1 MSLVSRAM
9 LRRFS
14 SRAPGLAAVLLVSL
28 AAHYLGIWESRAL
41 GRTFVDP
48 LVLAILIG
56 LLARAALGAR
66 ESLENGVNFAAKD
79 ILEVAV
85 VLLGASVNLAAMH
98 AAGLPL
104 AIGLVLFV
112 AVSVIIG
119 ISIGRMLGLSPQL
132 SVLIACG
139 NAICGNSAIAAVA
152 PSINASREDTASAVA
167 FTALLGMLAVF
178 ALPLLMIPLGLT
190 HQGFGV
196 VAGSTVYAVPQVL
209 AAAYPVSDA
218 AGEMATLVKLTRVL
232 LLGPVV
238 ITVAAWLR
246 RSTHANTA
254 GISASR
260 GLWVPWFILGF
271 AVLATLRATGLL
283 SIANA
288 ELASDGAHRLTLA
301 AMAGLGLSVDLR
313 EVRRVGARAA
323 VAASVG
329 LLLMLALALLL
340 VRVAVA

>member
-1 MSLVSRAM
+1 MQRWAA
-9 LRRFS
+9 
-14 SRAPGLAAVLLVSL
+14 RAPGLALVIAVAL
-28 AAHYLGIWESRAL
+28 AAHWLAVFEARTW

-56 LLARAALGAR
+56 LIARAALGAR
-66 ESLENGVNFAAKD
+66 DALESGISFAAKD
-79 ILEVAV
+79 VLEVAV
-85 VLLGASVNLAAMH
+85 VLLGASVNLAAMQ

-104 AIGLVLFV
+104 ALGLVIFV
-112 AVSVIIG
+112 ATSVVIG
-119 ISIGRMLGLSPQL
+119 IGIGHLLGLSPQL
-132 SVLIACG
+132 AVLIACG

-167 FTALLGMLAVF
+167 FTALLGMVAVF

-209 AAAYPVSDA
+209 AAAYPVSDV

-238 ITVAAWLR
+238 IAVATWWR
-246 RSTHANTA
+246 RSTHAAADTT
-254 GISASR
+254 ASR
-260 GLWVPWFILGF
+260 GLWVPWFIIGF
-271 AVLATLRATGLL
+271 AVLATLRATGVL

-288 ELASDGAHRLTLA
+288 ELASEGAHRLTLA

-313 EVRRVGARAA
+313 EVRRVGVRAA
-323 VAASVG
+323 VAASLG
-329 LLLMLALALLL
+329 LLLMLALALVL
-340 VRVAVA
+340 VRVTLA

>member
-1 MSLVSRAM
+1 MQRWAA
-9 LRRFS
+9 
-14 SRAPGLAAVLLVSL
+14 RAPGLALVIAVAFAAHWL
-28 AAHYLGIWESRAL
+28 AAFEVRTW
-41 GRTFVDP
+41 GRMFVDP
-48 LVLAILIG
+48 LVLAILLG
-56 LLARAALGAR
+56 LLVRAALGAR
-66 ESLENGVNFAAKD
+66 DSLETGISFAAKD

-85 VLLGASVNLAAMH
+85 VLLGASVNLSAMQ

-104 AIGLVLFV
+104 ALGLVVFV
-112 AVSVIIG
+112 AVSVVVG
-119 ISIGRMLGLSPQL
+119 ISVGRLLGLSPQL
-132 SVLIACG
+132 AVLIACG

-178 ALPLLMIPLGLT
+178 ALPTLMIPLGLT

-218 AGEMATLVKLTRVL
+218 AGDMATLVKLTRVL
-232 LLGPVV
+232 LLGPIV
-238 ITVAAWLR
+238 IAVATWWR
-246 RSTHANTA
+246 RSMHAVTVDA
-254 GISASR
+254 SASR

-271 AVLATLRATGLL
+271 AVLATLRATGIL

-288 ELASDGAHRLTLA
+288 ELASEGAHRLTLA

-313 EVRRVGARAA
+313 EVRRVGVRAA
-323 VAASVG
+323 FAATLG
-329 LLLMLALALLL
+329 LLLMLGLALVLASL
-340 VRVAVA
+340 VR

>member
-1 MSLVSRAM
+1 MQRWAA
-9 LRRFS
+9 
-14 SRAPGLAAVLLVSL
+14 RAPGLALVIAVAL
-28 AAHYLGIWESRAL
+28 AAHCLAAFEVRTW

-56 LLARAALGAR
+56 LLVRAALGAR
-66 ESLENGVNFAAKD
+66 ESLENGISFAAKD

-85 VLLGASVNLAAMH
+85 VLLGASVNLAAMQ

-104 AIGLVLFV
+104 ALGLVVFV
-112 AVSVIIG
+112 AVSVVIG
-119 ISIGRMLGLSPQL
+119 ISIGRTLGLSPQL

-152 PSINASREDTASAVA
+152 PSIKASREDTASAVA
-167 FTALLGMLAVF
+167 FTALLGMVAVF
-178 ALPLLMIPLGLT
+178 ALPLLMIPLGIS
-190 HQGFGV
+190 HEGFGV

-209 AAAYPVSDA
+209 AAAYPVSDV

-238 ITVAAWLR
+238 IAIAAWWR
-246 RSTHANTA
+246 RSTHSSTVET
-254 GISASR
+254 SASR

-288 ELASDGAHRLTLA
+288 ELASEGAHRLTLA

-313 EVRRVGARAA
+313 EIRRVGVRAA
-323 VAASVG
+323 VAATLG
-329 LLLMLALALLL
+329 LVVMLGLALLL
-340 VRVAVA
+340 ARVALG

>member
-1 MSLVSRAM
+1 MQRWAA
-9 LRRFS
+9 
-14 SRAPGLAAVLLVSL
+14 RAPGLALVIAVAL
-28 AAHYLGIWESRAL
+28 AAHWLAAFEVRTW

-56 LLARAALGAR
+56 LITRAALGAR
-66 ESLENGVNFAAKD
+66 ESLEIGISFAAKD
-79 ILEVAV
+79 VLEVAV
-85 VLLGASVNLAAMH
+85 VLLGASVNLAAMQ

-104 AIGLVLFV
+104 ALGLVVFV
-112 AVSVIIG
+112 ATSVVMGIG
-119 ISIGRMLGLSPQL
+119 IGRTLGLSPQL
-132 SVLIACG
+132 AVLIACG

-238 ITVAAWLR
+238 IAIAAWWR
-246 RSTHANTA
+246 RSTHADVDAT
-254 GISASR
+254 ASR

-271 AVLATLRATGLL
+271 AVVAALRATGLL

-288 ELASDGAHRLTLA
+288 ELASEGAHRLTLA

-323 VAASVG
+323 VAATLG
-329 LLLMLALALLL
+329 LVLMLGLALLL
-340 VRVAVA
+340 VRLALD